1 VTVTAGDRVESG
13 DVLGKL
19 GNSNGPHLHFQLM
32 DAPSVLASEDVPFV
46 LRRFDLVG
54 IVPSLDIFG
63 EADQTQTPVPFST
76 VGAGPYRNRRP
87 VGLDILDL
95 PR

>member
-1 VTVTAGDRVESG
+1 
-13 DVLGKL
+13 
-19 GNSNGPHLHFQLM
+19 
-32 DAPSVLASEDVPFV
+32 VPFV

-54 IVPSLDIFG
+54 IVPSLDVYG
-63 EADQTQTPVPFST
+63 EADQGQTPVPFST

-95 PR
+95 PG